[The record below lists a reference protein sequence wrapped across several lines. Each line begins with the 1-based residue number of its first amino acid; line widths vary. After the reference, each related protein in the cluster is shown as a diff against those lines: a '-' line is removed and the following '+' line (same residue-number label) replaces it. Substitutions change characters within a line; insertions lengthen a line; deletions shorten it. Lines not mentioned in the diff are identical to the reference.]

1 MNYFYVI
8 ILNQALVF
16 DQIKQSIIET
26 YYDTLT
32 LETAFYYFWL
42 GFVID
47 NLGESSKYSDTL
59 THKCELLF
67 RDKITVQCRHIL
79 FCFKETPRIPGIHG
93 KPFSR
98 PTKTI
103 GAYCY
108 SQEGVLKDRSGD

>member
-1 MNYFYVI
+1 MI

-42 GFVID
+42 GFVIE
-47 NLGESSKYSDTL
+47 NLGESSKYSDTF
-59 THKCELLF
+59 THKYELLY
-67 RDKITVQCRHIL
+67 RNKIIVQCRHIL
-79 FCFKETPRIPGIHG
+79 FCFKETPRIPGIPG

-98 PTKTI
+98 PTKTT
-103 GAYCY
+103 GAGSS
-108 SQEGVLKDRSGD
+108 SQEGVLEVRSGD